1 MTPQQK
7 EKLLKEVEAL
17 RYRHQLAD
25 TVGPD
30 YFEPGMMEHLAQS
43 DGYYDPNTGRLM
55 ICFESQGLRYNGRT
69 EQIEKVRLGDEIT
82 VVREKEN
89 YDSFLLLT
97 KEGHD
102 VGDMPTALCNAVAP
116 LLDEGSLTIERANV
130 SFVAPISK
138 RSRYARQAVLFV
150 KLEMRIVNSVE
161 S

>member
-1 MTPQQK
+1 
-7 EKLLKEVEAL
+7 
-17 RYRHQLAD
+17 
-25 TVGPD
+25 
-30 YFEPGMMEHLAQS
+30 
-43 DGYYDPNTGRLM
+43 M